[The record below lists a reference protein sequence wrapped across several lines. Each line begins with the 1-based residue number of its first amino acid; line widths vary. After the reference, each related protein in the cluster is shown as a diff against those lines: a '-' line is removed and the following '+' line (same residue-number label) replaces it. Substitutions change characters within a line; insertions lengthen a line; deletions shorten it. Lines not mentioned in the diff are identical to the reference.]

1 MEGPLVPGKG
11 DTVYNRDSRA
21 DKTSQA
27 QGPVSMLLSLRRAWK
42 AGFNAKPSGG
52 EVGGKGLSRLE
63 VCQQARATA
72 GKERGR
78 KKNARREEYKR
89 SGRLRMLLPIRQA

>member
-27 QGPVSMLLSLRRAWK
+27 QGPMSMLLSLRRAWK

-52 EVGGKGLSRLE
+52 EVGGKGLSRLSRLSRLE
-63 VCQQARATA
+63 VCQQARVTA
-72 GKERGR
+72 G
-78 KKNARREEYKR
+78 
-89 SGRLRMLLPIRQA
+89 